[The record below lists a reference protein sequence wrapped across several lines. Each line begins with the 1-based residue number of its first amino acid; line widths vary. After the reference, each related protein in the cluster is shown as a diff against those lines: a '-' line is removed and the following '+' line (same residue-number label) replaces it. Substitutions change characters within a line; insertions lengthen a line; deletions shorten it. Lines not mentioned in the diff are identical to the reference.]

1 MTDPRLQRLLGGPAL
16 AALRLR
22 LRQRFA
28 ALPEAALPAPFRL
41 ARLQAD
47 EHAALAGL
55 LGRPGRPSAS
65 MAVDLAEIDAA
76 LQRAGL
82 APSLRAALEALDGP
96 IVDTAQA
103 QAVQAAGWAALAAA
117 ARHPAL
123 AAWLGSAAG
132 LGLLKRLARSPGPAA
147 ARWVAQ
153 ADAVLQRL
161 PAAGLARAELAA
173 GVLGDAHAL
182 DRGAPLATLVLAALR
197 SARRAGATD
206 ELAAEPAGDA
216 RADVAGEVA
225 GDDMSA
231 DTPADAPEREREVWA
246 GAGVLVNELARPALM
261 LNLPLADGDL
271 LLAGEPTY
279 LSLRRLLRAPPAWGL
294 AGRAV
299 FVCENPNLVAIAADR
314 LGDTC
319 APLVC
324 TDGMPAAAQR
334 VLLLQLAAAGASL
347 HYHGDFDWPGLRI
360 ANQVR
365 AVCGGSPPWQAWRFS
380 ADDYGQACQA
390 SAGRP
395 LTGTP
400 AAAGWDSGLAAAMA
414 AAGLAIDEE
423 ALADSLLGD
432 LAR

>member
-65 MAVDLAEIDAA
+65 MAVDLAEIDTA

-123 AAWLGSAAG
+123 AGWLGTAPG

-173 GVLGDAHAL
+173 RALGDAHAL
-182 DRGAPLATLVLAALR
+182 DRGAPVATLVLAALR
-197 SARRAGATD
+197 HARRTGAPN
-206 ELAAEPAGDA
+206 EASSANAASPESSDDA
-216 RADVAGEVA
+216 
-225 GDDMSA
+225 
-231 DTPADAPEREREVWA
+231 PADEPEREREVWA
-246 GAGVLVNELARPALM
+246 AAGVLVNELARPALT
-261 LNLPLADGDL
+261 LNLPLADGTRL
-271 LLAGEPTY
+271 LPGEPTY
-279 LSLRRLLRAPPAWGL
+279 LSLRRLLRVPPAWGV
-294 AGRAV
+294 AGQAV

-314 LGDTC
+314 LGQRS
-319 APLVC
+319 AALVC

-334 VLLLQLAAAGASL
+334 VLLQQLAGAGATL
-347 HYHGDFDWPGLRI
+347 RYHGDFDWPGLRI

-365 AVCGGSPPWQAWRFS
+365 AVCAGGPGWQAWRFS
-380 ADDYGQACQA
+380 TADYQRACQA

-395 LTGTP
+395 LAGTP
-400 AAAGWDSGLAAAMA
+400 VDAHWDSPLAGAMA
-414 AAGLAIDEE
+414 AAGRAIDEE
-423 ALADSLLGD
+423 ALAETLLGD
-432 LAR
+432 LAAA